1 MRTAA
6 VLEYVTKDVE
16 TAFKK
21 ARIDCGNDAT
31 SEELKKWR
39 AEKVLYWIN
48 KPTIE
53 DTNRVTFITV
63 RIANV
68 SASGKADAKTA
79 FHNVIIY
86 LDIVTLKIP
95 TDKKL
100 LNMIDEIEKQ
110 FDAIGYEFE
119 MNQEAELDET
129 NKRTIWS
136 FKISK
141 RI

>member
-1 MRTAA
+1 MRTTTAI
-6 VLEYVTKDVE
+6 EIVTKDIE
-16 TAFKK
+16 TAFQK
-21 ARIDCGNDAT
+21 ARIDCGNDIA
-31 SEELKKWR
+31 SEQLKKWR
-39 AEKVLYWIN
+39 ADKVLYWLN

-53 DTNRVTFITV
+53 DTNRAIFITV
-63 RIANV
+63 RVANV
-68 SASGKADAKTA
+68 STSGRADSKTA
-79 FHNVIIY
+79 FHNVLVY
-86 LDIVTLKIP
+86 LDFVTLKLP

-100 LNMIDEIEKQ
+100 LNIIDEIEKQ
-110 FDAIGYEFE
+110 FESLGYEFE

>member
-1 MRTAA
+1 MRTTTAI
-6 VLEYVTKDVE
+6 EIVTNDIE
-16 TAFKK
+16 TAFKM

-39 AEKVLYWIN
+39 ADKILYWLN

-53 DTNRVTFITV
+53 DTNRATFITV
-63 RIANV
+63 RIANI
-68 SASGKADAKTA
+68 SNRGRADAQTA
-79 FHNVIIY
+79 FHNVLVY
-86 LDIVTLKIP
+86 LDFVTLKIP

-100 LNMIDEIEKQ
+100 LHTIDEIEKQ
-110 FDAIGYEFE
+110 FNYLGYEFE